1 MKASCISILQ
11 MRKSISLSLPR
22 QNMFEVLTSE
32 EEHLSLLDTLIG
44 HYMSDSSLDPSL
56 PEERRVLSEEEYSD
70 MFRNVHDVRDI
81 SAGYVRAYCHRYIYK
96 LL

>member
-1 MKASCISILQ
+1 
-11 MRKSISLSLPR
+11 
-22 QNMFEVLTSE
+22 MFEVLTSE

-81 SAGYVRAYCHRYIYK
+81 SAGYVRVYCHR
-96 LL
+96 